1 MPDAGSRGFFKCIAQ
16 REAQRRICLYIYW
29 FLAAVFL
36 VGTWREAPGFLA
48 GQRQTLA
55 SFLALTVIDIKNV

>member
-1 MPDAGSRGFFKCIAQ
+1 MQALG
-16 REAQRRICLYIYW
+16 
-29 FLAAVFL
+29 VFL
-36 VGTWREAPGFLA
+36 NALPRGKLKGEFASIFTGSWQQSSSWEHGEAPGFLA